1 MRTAAGDTPDVK
13 HARLRLAQLAKLDPD
28 LAARDC
34 RESAPAA
41 IGDPSTACRPR
52 RRGSSMTP
60 SSRNH
65 IAGHCGLVGS
75 AIVHFGISLQIGA
88 VSVQV

>member
-1 MRTAAGDTPDVK
+1 
-13 HARLRLAQLAKLDPD
+13 
-28 LAARDC
+28 
-34 RESAPAA
+34 
-41 IGDPSTACRPR
+41 
-52 RRGSSMTP
+52 MTP

-75 AIVHFGISLQIGA
+75 AIVHLDISLQIGA